1 MSNIVKRFK
10 TVRNILNT
18 DVDVVDVVLHHA
30 DFDRPSSTDPSYYV
44 PSSELA
50 KQANK
55 LGHPSNTLYDNCDVS
70 KDIMDLRR
78 PGLDISEQFEI
89 SKRIIDNCMSEVE
102 HNRNIRAENIKKAYG
117 QIKNSNSLET
127 GSAPAPAPAPAP
139 VV

>member
-1 MSNIVKRFK
+1 MIEIVKRFK
-10 TVRNILNT
+10 TVRNIFNT

-55 LGHPSNTLYDNCDVS
+55 LGHPSNCLYDNCDVD

-78 PGLDISEQFEI
+78 PGLDISEQYEI
-89 SKRIIDNCMSEVE
+89 SKRVIDNCMSEAE
-102 HNRNIRAENIKKAYG
+102 YNRNIRAENVKKVKEQMRKA
-117 QIKNSNSLET
+117 NSVTDS
-127 GSAPAPAPAPAP
+127 GSAPAPAPAP
-139 VV
+139 

>member
-1 MSNIVKRFK
+1 MSTIVKRFK
-10 TVRNILNT
+10 TVRNIFNT

-55 LGHPSNTLYDNCDVS
+55 LGHPSNSLYDNCDVS

-78 PGLDISEQFEI
+78 PGLDISEQYEI
-89 SKRIIDNCMSEVE
+89 SKRVIDNCMSEAE
-102 HNRNIRAENIKKAYG
+102 YNRNIRLENVKKVHD
-117 QIKNSNSLET
+117 QMKNSNSVV
-127 GSAPAPAPAPAP
+127 SDSSPAPAPAP
-139 VV
+139 